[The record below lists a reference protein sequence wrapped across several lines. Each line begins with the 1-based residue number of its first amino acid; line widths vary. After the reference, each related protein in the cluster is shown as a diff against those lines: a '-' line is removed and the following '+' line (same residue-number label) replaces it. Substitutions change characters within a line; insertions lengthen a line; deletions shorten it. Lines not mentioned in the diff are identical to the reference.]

1 MADPFA
7 TAEDVAARWRTLTPD
22 EIEIANQLAID
33 ASNMIREQWP
43 DVDERI
49 AAGTLMAETLER
61 IVANMVKRAMLAGD
75 VEGLESRQQAA
86 GPFSIND
93 KFSNPNG
100 NLYFT
105 AAEIQTLNGRPPR
118 RAFAVDLSSNTTP
131 CGDYYYSP
139 YYRR

>member
-7 TAEDVAARWRTLTPD
+7 TAEDVAARWRTLTSD
-22 EIEIANQLAID
+22 EQAIADQLCID

-43 DVDERI
+43 DVDARV

-61 IVANMVKRAMLAGD
+61 IVANMVKRAMLVGD
-75 VEGLESRQQAA
+75 AEGLASQQQAA
-86 GPFSIND
+86 GPFSINNQ
-93 KFSNPNG
+93 FANPNG

-118 RAFAVDLSSNTTP
+118 RAFVVDLSSNVAP
-131 CGDYYYSP
+131 CDYPSRSY
-139 YYRR
+139 